1 MSALKRRFKLTF
13 GQVELAGVGGKQRG
27 LLIAVANTGV
37 QGWLQAVIAA
47 EDGSMQQ
54 KMITVMEFE
63 VSKRHQVCLV
73 EADDEQAP
81 SVLYTPDNQPA
92 G

>member
-1 MSALKRRFKLTF
+1 MSGLKRRFKLTF
-13 GQVELAGVGGKQRG
+13 FQIELAGISGKQRG
-27 LLIAVANTGV
+27 LIIAVANTGV

-54 KMITVMEFE
+54 KMISVVEFE
-63 VSKRHQVCLV
+63 VAKRHEVCLV
-73 EADDEQAP
+73 EADDERGP
-81 SVLYTPDNQPA
+81 SVLYTPDNKPA